1 MRSYEKRSVIEIDN
15 GIVTFFSMTPDKVK
29 LRAFRGEQLGSVD
42 EIYHEAKA
50 LITTE
55 SDYVNGEVMYRSY
68 FLAENRLREA
78 DNDTLSRS
86 TVGYTTKPAKSDS
99 NNKPMHQ
106 LYPLTDDDLAKLE
119 KIERDNDIEKY
130 LSDQWNSTPFRVKMP
145 KKKNLCFIP
154 LGKSYYH
161 IIPTT
166 YGKMEMLNITD
177 RAYLEQLLRCGRIGL
192 FIKRAKELGL
202 DTNEIFDLYK
212 FEKTR
217 ALSLSSIQEAEK
229 QINAAKRGFY
239 NDDTL
244 DEDPRESVLTP
255 PFTSGLIIEQA
266 KADAPIIE
274 EVKRRALKR

>member
-29 LRAFRGEQLGSVD
+29 LRAFREEQLGSVD

-55 SDYVNGEVMYRSY
+55 SDFVNGEVMYRSY

-106 LYPLTDDDLAKLE
+106 LYPLTDGDLAKLE
-119 KIERDNDIEKY
+119 KIERDNDIENY
-130 LSDQWNSTPFRVKMP
+130 LSDQWNSTPCRVKMP
-145 KKKNLCFIP
+145 KKKTLCFIP
-154 LGKSYYH
+154 LGKSYHH
-161 IIPTT
+161 IIPAT
-166 YGKMEMLNITD
+166 YGKMAALNITD
-177 RAYLEQLLRCGRIGL
+177 RAYLEQLLRNGRIKL
-192 FIKRAKELGL
+192 FLERAKELGL
-202 DTNEIFDLYK
+202 NPNEILDLYK
-212 FEKTR
+212 FEKTGVIH
-217 ALSLSSIQEAEK
+217 LSKIQEAEK
-229 QINAAKRGFY
+229 QIEIAKRGFY

-244 DEDPRESVLTP
+244 DESARQSALTQ
-255 PFTSGLIIEQA
+255 PFTSGIIIKQA
-266 KADAPIIE
+266 KADTPIIE